1 MSDPNNKLDFSAIS
15 FDDVVGAGAPGLD
28 VAEAEEPQEVEVTE
42 EIDNELD
49 EDARE
54 RGDEDH
60 EDYVDEDYDEGEEKN
75 YVEDEHDDDDEEESD
90 LELDDDVTVAGQ
102 ISKILGFEVE
112 NDYADTVEGITEFVR
127 DISQEV
133 AEAQIQELFE
143 QFPEVQQHLD
153 YVLSGGE
160 STQFFEAYNPQAD
173 FNNIELAENDV
184 LTQKNLLAQYFQV
197 KGHDEAFI
205 REMIGDYEDAG
216 KLYNKAAI
224 AKDELAKVQQYQRQ
238 QMMEQQRAMQ
248 EEREI
253 EEERFWDGVANTLE
267 DGVEFGGITIP
278 DRDKRDFFDYI
289 SNPIDET
296 GNTQRD
302 LDYQEADIDIKLA
315 IDYLLYSGFELND
328 IINTKAKSVSARN
341 LRDRIVSNEEQVRN
355 ARGAQRRKQKRFDP
369 DQLDINALF

>member
-15 FDDVVGAGAPGLD
+15 FDDVIGGGAPGLE
-28 VAEAEEPQEVEVTE
+28 VAKMEEPQEVEAPE
-42 EIDNELD
+42 EIENELD
-49 EDARE
+49 EDAKE

-60 EDYVDEDYDEGEEKN
+60 EDYVDEDYDQGQDN
-75 YVEDEHDDDDEEESD
+75 NTVEDEYEDDDSD
-90 LELDDDVTVAGQ
+90 VELEDDGTVAEQ

-112 NDYADTVEGITEFVR
+112 NNYADTVEGITEFVR
-127 DISQEV
+127 DVSQEV
-133 AEAQIQELFE
+133 AEAQLQELFE

-160 STQFFEAYNPQAD
+160 SSQFFEAYNPQAD
-173 FNNIELAENDV
+173 FNKIELAENDI

-216 KLYNKAAI
+216 KLYSKANI
-224 AKDELAKVQQYQRQ
+224 AKDELAKVQQHQSQR
-238 QMMEQQRAMQ
+238 MMELQREQQEQREAQ
-248 EEREI
+248 EQE
-253 EEERFWDGVANTLE
+253 FWDGVANTLE
-267 DGVEFGGITIP
+267 AGVEFGGITIP

-289 SNPIDET
+289 SNPVDET

-315 IDYLLYSGFELND
+315 IDYLLYSGFELGD
-328 IINTKAKSVSARN
+328 IINTKTKSVSARN
-341 LRDRIVSNEEQVRN
+341 LRDRIISNEERVRN
-355 ARGAQRRKQKRFDP
+355 ARGAQRRQQKRFDP